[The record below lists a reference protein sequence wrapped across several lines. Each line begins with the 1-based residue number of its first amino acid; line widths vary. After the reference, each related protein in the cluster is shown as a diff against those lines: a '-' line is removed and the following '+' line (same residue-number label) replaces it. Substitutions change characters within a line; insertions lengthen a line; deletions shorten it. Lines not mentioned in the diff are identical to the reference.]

1 MEEATLDLALGEE
14 LHGWAR
20 ELMPLPRSLTGD
32 AVRSSLRTLSGH
44 LGSGQEFSVHE
55 VPTGSEAFDWRV
67 PDEWNLRRATLV
79 GPDGTVVADTDVHT
93 LHVVGYSE
101 PVDLE
106 LELEELEPHLHSIPE
121 LPDAIPYVTSYYER
135 RWGFCLTHRA
145 REALRPGRYRA
156 LIDATLEPGSLSYGD
171 LVLPGDSTDEVL
183 ISSYVCH
190 PSMANNELSGPVV
203 LTALARSLAARP
215 KRHFTYRFVLAP
227 ETLGAIVYLSR
238 HLPRLRDRVRA
249 GWVLT
254 CIGDERTS
262 SYLGTK
268 RGDTLTDRVSRHVLR
283 ELAPSHVEYDFLAR
297 GSDERQ
303 YGSVGVDLPVGSLM
317 RSKYGTFPEYHTS
330 LDDLSFVTPAGL
342 AGGYALIAGCVDV
355 LEKNRTYRARVLC
368 EPQLGRRGL
377 YATLSTRGS
386 AGSARSLRDLLTFA
400 DGETDLLAIAERIHR
415 PFAECESLVTTLR
428 SAELLDLV
436 E

>member
-1 MEEATLDLALGEE
+1 M
-14 LHGWAR
+14 
-20 ELMPLPRSLTGD
+20 
-32 AVRSSLRTLSGH
+32 
-44 LGSGQEFSVHE
+44 
-55 VPTGSEAFDWRV
+55 
-67 PDEWNLRRATLV
+67 
-79 GPDGTVVADTDVHT
+79 
-93 LHVVGYSE
+93 
-101 PVDLE
+101 
-106 LELEELEPHLHSIPE
+106 
-121 LPDAIPYVTSYYER
+121 
-135 RWGFCLTHRA
+135 
-145 REALRPGRYRA
+145 
-156 LIDATLEPGSLSYGD
+156 
-171 LVLPGDSTDEVL
+171 LPGDSTDEVL

-215 KRHFTYRFVLAP
+215 QRHFTYRFVLAP
-227 ETLGAIVYLSR
+227 EPLGAIVYLSR
-238 HLPRLRDRVRA
+238 HLPRLRERVRA

-268 RGDTLTDRVSRHVLR
+268 RGDTLPDRVSRHVLR

-317 RSKYGTFPEYHTS
+317 RSKYGTYPEYHTS
-330 LDDLSFVTPAGL
+330 LDDLSFVTPAGR

-355 LEKNRTYRARVLC
+355 LEKNRTYRARVRC

-386 AGSARSLRDLLTFA
+386 AGSARSLRNLLTFA
-400 DGETDLLAIAERIHR
+400 DGETDLLAIAERIRR